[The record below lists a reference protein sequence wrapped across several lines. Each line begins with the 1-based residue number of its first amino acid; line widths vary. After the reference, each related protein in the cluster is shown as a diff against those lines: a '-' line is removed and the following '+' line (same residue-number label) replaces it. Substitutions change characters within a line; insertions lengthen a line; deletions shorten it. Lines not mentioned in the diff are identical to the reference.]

1 MQKLISNTDNEFFA
15 HYIFM
20 DNKASVA
27 TGSGFP
33 LKVAMAGIFAPG
45 AKGGLS
51 MTPNMVGILIPC
63 NLLAQVIEIVLQIK

>member
-1 MQKLISNTDNEFFA
+1 MMQKLITNTDNEFFA

-51 MTPNMVGILIPC
+51 MTPNMASILLSATFLPR
-63 NLLAQVIEIVLQIK
+63 